1 VDRLIALVW
10 LRFKLD
16 LRAMGRAR
24 ERAVGLLL
32 LLPGLL
38 VFSLMGAV
46 LTYLGLRS
54 VAADDLAS
62 LAPILSLL
70 ATVVG
75 VFWILSP
82 LVAGLALTESHDV
95 SRLLHFPI
103 PVRTLVA
110 SSLIANLAQPMVLA
124 EVPIVLAIALAVSE
138 RLVYFPVALVGV
150 LVTFGFILA
159 ATQVSGL
166 VLHGLSRNRRLHD
179 MSLFLGIGVGFLLS
193 FLPIFLLWGGM
204 RPVLSMVRGLQRADP
219 FALSPFA
226 WGVRAAVHAG
236 RGEAGPFLVYA
247 GAGVLAIGAAMAV
260 SGLLIQR
267 IYRGELDL
275 AGGRTDPGAGP
286 GRMRLPGSLGALVE
300 KDLRVAW
307 RDPALKASLFLGL
320 VPPLL
325 FLAFLSQGSGAAGG
339 RSLMILAMFIGIQ
352 AFGSNAF
359 GLERRAVILLLGF
372 PVARW
377 RILVG
382 KNLGAMVFRLPG
394 LLTLLVAGLL
404 LAPAALLPAAGTLA
418 LIAMVVASGVDNYV
432 SILFPAVV
440 PAPGQNPYA
449 GTAGSRGL
457 LAALLSMAMLA
468 AALLVAAP
476 FLFLA
481 WLPLW
486 LEQPVLWWATL
497 PLGLAGAVSVYAML
511 VAGAARLLERRETE
525 MLERILGEV

>member
-1 VDRLIALVW
+1 MDRLTALVW
-10 LRFKLD
+10 LRCKLD

-24 ERAVGLLL
+24 ERAVGLLF

-38 VFSLMGAV
+38 VFSVMGAV
-46 LTYLGLRS
+46 LAYFGLRS
-54 VAADDLAS
+54 VASDDQGALV
-62 LAPILSLL
+62 PILSLL
-70 ATVVG
+70 ASVVG

-124 EVPIVLAIALAVSE
+124 EVPIVLAVALAVSE
-138 RLVYFPVALVGV
+138 RLWYFPLALLGV
-150 LVTFGFILA
+150 LITFGFILA

-179 MSLFLGIGVGFLLS
+179 LSMFLGIGVGFLLS

-204 RPVLSMVRGLQRADP
+204 RPLLALARGVQRVDP

-236 RGEAGPFLVYA
+236 RGEVGLFLGYA
-247 GAGVLAIGAAMAV
+247 GAGLLAIAGAMAV
-260 SGLLIQR
+260 SGVLIQR
-267 IYRGELDL
+267 IHRGELDL

-286 GRMRLPGSLGALVE
+286 ARMRLPGALGALVE

-325 FLAFLSQGSGAAGG
+325 FLVFMTQGSGGAGG
-339 RSLMILAMFIGIQ
+339 RGLLFLAMFIGIQ

-359 GLERRAVILLLGF
+359 GLERRAVILLLAF
-372 PVARW
+372 PVPRW

-382 KNLGAMVFRLPG
+382 KNVGAMVFRLPG
-394 LLTLLVAGLL
+394 LVTLLAAGLV
-404 LAPAALLPAAGTLA
+404 LAPAVFLPAAGTLA
-418 LIAMVVASGVDNYV
+418 LIAMVIAAGVDNYV

-457 LAALLSMAMLA
+457 MAALLSMAMLA
-468 AALLVAAP
+468 AAMLLAAP

-486 LEQPVLWWATL
+486 LEQPALWWGSL
-497 PLGLAGAVSVYAML
+497 PLALAGAVSVYAML